1 MWIVNCYKIHR
12 QLAVFR
18 KVLEIFNFTICVNDN
33 VIKVQEKDKTVSQPR
48 NRWIVQVVLA
58 VAILAFVGVSVIPII
73 GAFNNTPPSSQNTA
87 NTRGSLP
94 SADQKSKLEDEV
106 RGYEQVLQR
115 EPENQTALKG
125 LLQARLQLLSQKDK
139 SEVKPADIQVVI
151 EPLEKLAKLNPEQS
165 EYSVLLAQ
173 AKQQIGDREGA
184 AQAYRSILSTK
195 PGDLKALQGMV
206 ALLISQQ
213 RPEAAIGL
221 LQETLSNAA
230 QANTIQPGSV
240 DIVAVQVLLGS
251 VHASQKRYAQASS
264 VYDQAIKKDPK
275 DFRPVVAK
283 AMLLKQQ
290 GKDADAKP
298 LFDSAAALAPAKY
311 RDEIKKA
318 GTVSPIPKSAS
329 SPVPSL
335 GNTSK

>member
-1 MWIVNCYKIHR
+1 MA
-12 QLAVFR
+12 Q
-18 KVLEIFNFTICVNDN
+18 T
-33 VIKVQEKDKTVSQPR
+33 R
-48 NRWIVQVVLA
+48 NRWIVQVILA
-58 VAILAFVGVSVIPII
+58 LAILAFVGVSVIPII

-87 NTRGSLP
+87 STRGSLAD
-94 SADQKSKLEDEV
+94 SDQKSKLEDEV
-106 RGYEQVLQR
+106 RGYELVLQR
-115 EPENQTALKG
+115 EPENQAALKG
-125 LLQARLQLLSQKDK
+125 LLQARLQLLSQKEK
-139 SEVKPADIQVVI
+139 SEVKAADIQVVI

-221 LQETLSNAA
+221 LQETLSKAT

-240 DIVAVQVLLGS
+240 DTVAVQVLLGS

-290 GKDADAKP
+290 GKDAEAKP
-298 LFDSAAALAPAKY
+298 LFDSAAALAPAQY

-318 GTVSPIPKSAS
+318 ATVSPIPKSAV
-329 SPVPSL
+329 SPVPSPE
-335 GNTSK
+335 SKPK

>member
-1 MWIVNCYKIHR
+1 M
-12 QLAVFR
+12 
-18 KVLEIFNFTICVNDN
+18 
-33 VIKVQEKDKTVSQPR
+33 SQTR
-48 NRWIVQVVLA
+48 NRWIVQVILA
-58 VAILAFVGVSVIPII
+58 LAILAFVGVSVIPII

-87 NTRGSLP
+87 STKGSLS
-94 SADQKSKLEDEV
+94 SADQKSKLEDEA

-125 LLQARLQLLSQKDK
+125 LLQARLQLLSQKEK

-206 ALLISQQ
+206 ALLMSQQ

-240 DIVAVQVLLGS
+240 DTVAVQVLLGS
-251 VHASQKRYAQASS
+251 VHASQKRYTQASS

-290 GKDADAKP
+290 GKDAEAKP
-298 LFDSAAALAPAKY
+298 LFDSAAALAPAQY

-318 GTVSPIPKSAS
+318 ATLPSIPKSAPS
-329 SPVPSL
+329 SAPSL
-335 GNTSK
+335 ESKPK

>member
-1 MWIVNCYKIHR
+1 VWTVNCYKIHR

-18 KVLEIFNFTICVNDN
+18 KVLEIFNFTICVNDR
-33 VIKVQEKDKTVSQPR
+33 VIKIQEKDKTVSQTR

-73 GAFNNTPPSSQNTA
+73 GAFNNTPPSNQNTA
-87 NTRGSLP
+87 STRGSLT
-94 SADQKSKLEDEV
+94 SSEQKSKLEDEA

-125 LLQARLQLLSQKDK
+125 LLQARLQLLSQKEK

-206 ALLISQQ
+206 DLLMSQQ

-221 LQETLSNAA
+221 LQETLNAV

-240 DIVAVQVLLGS
+240 DTVGVQVLLGS

-275 DFRPVVAK
+275 DFRPVVSK

-290 GKDADAKP
+290 GKDADAKL
-298 LFDSAAALAPAKY
+298 LFDSAEALAPAQYK
-311 RDEIKKA
+311 DVIKKA
-318 GTVSPIPKSAS
+318 ATVSPIPNPAAS
-329 SPVPSL
+329 TAPSL
-335 GNTSK
+335 ESKPK

>member
-1 MWIVNCYKIHR
+1 M
-12 QLAVFR
+12 
-18 KVLEIFNFTICVNDN
+18 
-33 VIKVQEKDKTVSQPR
+33 
-48 NRWIVQVVLA
+48 
-58 VAILAFVGVSVIPII
+58 
-73 GAFNNTPPSSQNTA
+73 
-87 NTRGSLP
+87 
-94 SADQKSKLEDEV
+94 
-106 RGYEQVLQR
+106 
-115 EPENQTALKG
+115 
-125 LLQARLQLLSQKDK
+125 SQKQG
-139 SEVKPADIQVVI
+139 DIQGVI

-206 ALLISQQ
+206 ALLMSQQ

-221 LQETLSNAA
+221 LQETLSKAT

-240 DIVAVQVLLGS
+240 DTVAVQVLLGS

-290 GKDADAKP
+290 GKDAEAKP
-298 LFDSAAALAPAKY
+298 LFDNAAALAPAQY

-318 GTVSPIPKSAS
+318 GTVSPIPKSAA
-329 SPVPSL
+329 SPVPSPE
-335 GNTSK
+335 SKPK

>member
-1 MWIVNCYKIHR
+1 M
-12 QLAVFR
+12 
-18 KVLEIFNFTICVNDN
+18 
-33 VIKVQEKDKTVSQPR
+33 SQTR
-48 NRWIVQVVLA
+48 NRWIVQVILA
-58 VAILAFVGVSVIPII
+58 LAILAFVGVSVIPII

-87 NTRGSLP
+87 STKGSLS
-94 SADQKSKLEDEV
+94 SADQKSKLEDEA

-125 LLQARLQLLSQKDK
+125 LLQARLQLLSQKEK

-206 ALLISQQ
+206 ALFMSQQ

-240 DIVAVQVLLGS
+240 DTVAVQVLLGS

-290 GKDADAKP
+290 GKDAEAKP
-298 LFDSAAALAPAKY
+298 LFDSAAALAPAQY

-318 GTVSPIPKSAS
+318 ATLPPIPKSAPS
-329 SPVPSL
+329 SAPSL
-335 GNTSK
+335 ESKPK

>member
-1 MWIVNCYKIHR
+1 M
-12 QLAVFR
+12 
-18 KVLEIFNFTICVNDN
+18 
-33 VIKVQEKDKTVSQPR
+33 SQPR

-87 NTRGSLP
+87 STRGSLP
-94 SADQKSKLEDEV
+94 SADQKSKLEDEA

-318 GTVSPIPKSAS
+318 GTVSPIPKSATSPAS
-329 SPVPSL
+329 SPESTP
-335 GNTSK
+335 K